1 MAKEVS
7 SFTFT
12 QGSHQFKVWVLL
24 LVSCK
29 QENAPKSF
37 FNLLAENLRDRPKVK
52 GQNENQCI
60 Y

>member
-12 QGSHQFKVWVLL
+12 QGSQSLK
-24 LVSCK
+24 SGTSACK

-37 FNLLAENLRDRPKVK
+37 FNLLAENWRDHPKAK
-52 GQNENQCI
+52 GQNENQYI